1 MVACLNHAIFAV
13 SAYTIGTNISIMLLS
28 HLPTIVVPDTITGK
42 CTVTVTVTVTVAVTV
57 TVTVTPLLLSVKM
70 HLYCTGPQSLTP
82 SWSL

>member
-42 CTVTVTVTVTVAVTV
+42 CTVTVTVTVAVTV
-57 TVTVTPLLLSVKM
+57 TVTLTPLLLSVKM